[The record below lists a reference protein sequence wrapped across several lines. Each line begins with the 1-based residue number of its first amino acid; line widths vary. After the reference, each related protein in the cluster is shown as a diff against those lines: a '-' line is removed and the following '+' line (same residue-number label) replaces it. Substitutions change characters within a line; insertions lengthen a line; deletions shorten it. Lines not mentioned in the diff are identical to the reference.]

1 MPVEKNP
8 TDNLVVDV
16 FGPTIEFL
24 VAPSSAEFCT
34 LKGTIPAGVSIPM
47 HSHADV
53 EDFVVVKGQVTGL
66 QVGPSGH
73 KWIIGNVGDL
83 LHVPSG
89 VPHAWRNDTQEPVEL
104 LIFTT
109 PKLGRFFKEIG
120 RPVTTPPTPARPEE
134 LGHFMAVSDQYGYW
148 NATPEENAAIGIDL
162 GHML

>member
-1 MPVEKNP
+1 MPLEKNP
-8 TDNLVVDV
+8 TDGLVVDV

-24 VAPSSAEFCT
+24 VEPASAEFCT
-34 LKGTIPAGVSIPM
+34 LKGIIPPGVAIPM

-53 EDFVVVKGQVTGL
+53 EDFIVVKGQVAGL

-73 KWIIGNVGDL
+73 QWVIGNVGDL

-120 RPVTTPPTPARPEE
+120 RPITSASAPVLPEDI
-134 LGHFMAVSDQYGYW
+134 GHFMAVCAQYGYW
-148 NATPEENAAIGIDL
+148 NATPEENAAVGIAL
-162 GHML
+162 G